1 MKKML
6 VTWVLLFAALAT
18 AEAQGLGQLYD
29 NGQVRGIVVKLA
41 PDGQPAVLMSIRST
55 KERFSDTKDFGGE
68 LLAFDY
74 NDGRVN
80 MAAIEQYRA
89 KYGGSFPTYDWC
101 KSLGEGW
108 YLPALN
114 EVYDAWLVAWGGEE
128 KLDNYDQD
136 LYLAM
141 NDIVKQNGGDKMTQM
156 GDNLPLGMTSSTLYV
171 NPHPKKGDQFFIQY
185 VFLKESVGSTI
196 GNVFMP
202 AKAFGARSRK
212 GGKIETMITGPMA
225 KGMSL
230 YATHAFYR
238 LREDAYAGGI
248 YEAPAR
254 DARAFG
260 NTGREA
266 NTRLIS
272 VDGGA
277 ATQAQAVPAPQP
289 HPEAQQAYE
298 NESAVVGKTPAP
310 QQNSATR
317 NTPAAFNTP
326 ASSKTPAPRT
336 KTVAG
341 GKTPSATIPPQKDK
355 GAEQSY
361 HAPAQQQHVPQQTPA
376 QQQYV
381 PQQAPAQQQSQQ
393 PQQQYQAPAQ
403 PVQQPVVYANNT
415 GWDIIIAP
423 GQDIQC
429 RVLRVGEKEIEYK
442 KAGFENGPTYTIS
455 RRKAE
460 KIIYA
465 NGQTEDVKKGMLD
478 FIKKK
483 N

>member
-41 PDGQPAVLMSIRST
+41 PDGQPAVLMSIESVKEST
-55 KERFSDTKDFGGE
+55 VEDKGFSGP
-68 LLAFDY
+68 LPAFDR
-74 NDGRVN
+74 NDGRNN
-80 MAAIEQYRA
+80 MLAIESYRA
-89 KYGGSFPTYDWC
+89 QYGGAFPIYDWC
-101 KSLGEGW
+101 KSLGPGW
-108 YLPALN
+108 YIPAIN
-114 EVYDAWLVAWGGEE
+114 ELYDAWVRTFGGDE
-128 KLDNYDQD
+128 KLDNYNQD
-136 LYLAM
+136 LFLAV
-141 NDIVKQNGGDKMTQM
+141 NDLVKSLGGDKMNGSM
-156 GDNLPLGMTSSTLYV
+156 NNYPLGMLSSTLV
-171 NPHPKKGDQFFIQY
+171 ESQSKKGTVY
-185 VFLKESVGSTI
+185 VAFYVEMRESAGSAVGNHFT
-196 GNVFMP
+196 P
-202 AKAFGARSRK
+202 AFARSRK
-212 GGKIETMITGPMA
+212 GGKISTLYMPVHM
-225 KGMSL
+225 KGGIIA
-230 YATHAFYR
+230 ATHAFYR
-238 LREDAYAGGI
+238 LREDAYADGI
-248 YEAPAR
+248 YEAPMPNR
-254 DARAFG
+254 KMFG

-266 NTRLIS
+266 DTRLTS
-272 VDGGA
+272 VGGGA
-277 ATQAQAVPAPQP
+277 APQTVPAAQP
-289 HPEAQQAYE
+289 HPEAPQAYE

-341 GKTPSATIPPQKDK
+341 GKTPSATIPPQKNK

-361 HAPAQQQHVPQQTPA
+361 HAPAQQQYVPQQTPA

-381 PQQAPAQQQSQQ
+381 PQQAPAKQQSQQ

-403 PVQQPVVYANNT
+403 PVQQSVVYANNT

>member
-41 PDGQPAVLMSIRST
+41 PDGQPAVLMSIESVKEST
-55 KERFSDTKDFGGE
+55 VEDKGFSGP
-68 LLAFDY
+68 LPAFDR
-74 NDGRVN
+74 NDGRNN
-80 MAAIEQYRA
+80 MLAIESYRA
-89 KYGGSFPTYDWC
+89 QYGGAFPIYDWC
-101 KSLGEGW
+101 KSLGPGW
-108 YLPALN
+108 YIPAIN
-114 EVYDAWLVAWGGEE
+114 ELYDAWVRTFGGDE
-128 KLDNYDQD
+128 KLDNYNQD
-136 LYLAM
+136 LFLAV
-141 NDIVKQNGGDKMTQM
+141 NDLVKSLGGDKMNGSM
-156 GDNLPLGMTSSTLYV
+156 NNYPLGMLSSTLV
-171 NPHPKKGDQFFIQY
+171 ESQSKKGTVY
-185 VFLKESVGSTI
+185 VAFYVEMRESAGSAVGNHFT
-196 GNVFMP
+196 P
-202 AKAFGARSRK
+202 AFARSRK
-212 GGKIETMITGPMA
+212 GGKISTLYMPVHM
-225 KGMSL
+225 KGGIIA
-230 YATHAFYR
+230 ATHAFYR
-238 LREDAYAGGI
+238 LREDAYADGI
-248 YEAPAR
+248 YEAPMPNR
-254 DARAFG
+254 KMFG

-266 NTRLIS
+266 DTRLTS
-272 VDGGA
+272 VGGGA
-277 ATQAQAVPAPQP
+277 APQTVPAAQP
-289 HPEAQQAYE
+289 HPEAPQAYE
-298 NESAVVGKTPAP
+298 NEPAVVGKTPAP

-341 GKTPSATIPPQKDK
+341 GKTPGATIPPQKNK

-361 HAPAQQQHVPQQTPA
+361 HAPAQQQYVPQQTPA